1 MPQQFDFRRLD
12 PLIHAPARMAIM
24 SYLAVRDEVSFN
36 ELSARLELT
45 DGNLESH
52 LRKLEE
58 AGYLRA
64 TKSFVERKPHTAY
77 RMLAK
82 GRSAFER
89 YRDELEKITLSRER
103 K

>member
-1 MPQQFDFRRLD
+1 MQPQFDFRRLD

-24 SYLAVRDEVSFN
+24 SYLAVRDAVSFN
-36 ELSARLELT
+36 ELSERLELT

-58 AGYLRA
+58 AGYLGVR
-64 TKSFVERKPHTAY
+64 KSFLGRKPHTSY

-89 YRDELEKITLSRER
+89 YLSELAKIALDNES